1 MKPDKLLERLRR
13 GSLQNISFLDV
24 VTLMKT
30 LGFNEQRSKGSHH
43 LFVHPQVNE
52 FMNVQSIKGRVK
64 PYQARQLLRLV
75 DQYNLE
81 IEARDE

>member
-1 MKPDKLLERLRR
+1 MKPDKMLERLRR
-13 GSLQNISFLDV
+13 GNLQNISFLDF

-30 LGFNEQRSKGSHH
+30 LGFNEQRSKGYHH
-43 LFVHPQVNE
+43 LFIHPQVKE
-52 FMNVQSIKGRVK
+52 FMNVQSVGGQVK

-81 IEARDE
+81 IEVRDE